1 MKLFFEYLKYHIKS
15 VILFSSFSCI
25 FIIVFILYSVE
36 PQPALYA
43 SLICF
48 VFGLMLAILSFIRFL
63 SKHKSLSEMKNKIT
77 ITKDDLPVP
86 KNLIEQD
93 YEDLITVL
101 HDEKTSIES
110 KKANTIAELND
121 YYTMWVHQIKTPIS
135 AIKLLF
141 QTNDIHDVE
150 IEQQLFKIEQ
160 YSEMALQYIRTE
172 SDVADFLIREYPL
185 DAIIRQAVRK
195 YSKSFITKKI
205 ALDYTPTQKT
215 VLTDEKWLL
224 FVIEQI
230 LSNSLKYTDSGKISI
245 YTKEDDKYTLVIE
258 DTGIGIESNDL
269 PMICEKG
276 YTGINGRYDKKSTG
290 IGLYLS
296 KKILSKLSHELAI
309 ESQPGSG
316 TKVYISFS
324 SEERISD

>member
-15 VILFSSFSCI
+15 IILFSSFSCI
-25 FIIVFILYSVE
+25 FLIVFILYSVE

-269 PMICEKG
+269 PMICKKG

-296 KKILSKLSHELAI
+296 KKILSKLSHQLAI

-324 SEERISD
+324 LEDRISD